1 MESKKLSLYN
11 IIKIKERQNNM
22 NSKRKHSKFKRLV
35 ITTGALLLL
44 AGSPIVPHNGL
55 GEYMNT
61 MTGTITAQAAELP
74 YSANWETQAD
84 GSWKYKLSSGGYA
97 SGWIQDE
104 VDHNWYYMDSTN
116 TMLSGLVKSNNNHYY
131 YLSEDHDGHFGRM
144 LTNGMTY
151 KGITIQADTSG
162 DYVGALSQTTLA
174 QLRSL
179 GLTVE
184 SARDVSGSQHVS
196 DGQVVTTPQPSTPST
211 SQSGGSDNNTE
222 SSSWSQEERSRHI
235 EVGDPGN
242 MGTVKWQ

>member
-1 MESKKLSLYN
+1 
-11 IIKIKERQNNM
+11 M
-22 NSKRKHSKFKRLV
+22 NSKKKHSKFKRLV

-44 AGSPIVPHNGL
+44 AGAPIVQNNSL

-74 YSANWETQAD
+74 YSVNWETQAD

-104 VDHNWYYMDSTN
+104 VDHNWYYIDSTN
-116 TMLSGLVKSNNNHYY
+116 TMLSGLVKSNDNHYY

-151 KGITIQADTSG
+151 KGITIQADTSEA
-162 DYVGALSQTTLA
+162 YRGALSQTTLA

-196 DGQVVTTPQPSTPST
+196 DGQVVSTPQQTTPST
-211 SQSGGSDNNTE
+211 SQSGGSIKATTLEQRIFDFD
-222 SSSWSQEERSRHI
+222 
-235 EVGDPGN
+235 GDGYLTGDEYMAYKSMEGVHQDGIDKKSN
-242 MGTVKWQ
+242 IH

>member
-1 MESKKLSLYN
+1 
-11 IIKIKERQNNM
+11 M
-22 NSKRKHSKFKRLV
+22 NQRKHSKIKRLV

-44 AGSPIVPHNGL
+44 AGAPIVQNNPMGTYLNS
-55 GEYMNT
+55 

-97 SGWIQDE
+97 VGWIQDE
-104 VDHNWYYMDSTN
+104 VDHNWYYIDASN
-116 TMLSGLVKSNNNHYY
+116 TMLSGLVKSNDNQY
-131 YLSEDHDGHFGRM
+131 YLLSQEHDGHFGRM
-144 LTNGMTY
+144 LTNGSVY

-162 DYVGALSQTTLA
+162 AYVGALSQTTLA

-196 DGQVVTTPQPSTPST
+196 DGQVVSTPQQTT
-211 SQSGGSDNNTE
+211 QSGDGYDYTSDQRYQDALDMWKDVEIDT
-222 SSSWSQEERSRHI
+222 STW
-235 EVGDPGN
+235 GPG
-242 MGTVKWQ
+242 VKWQ

>member
-1 MESKKLSLYN
+1 
-11 IIKIKERQNNM
+11 M
-22 NSKRKHSKFKRLV
+22 NQRKHNKIKRLV

-44 AGSPIVPHNGL
+44 AGSPIVQANPL
-55 GEYMNT
+55 GQYMSN
-61 MTGTITAQAAELP
+61 TITAQAAELP

-116 TMLSGLVKSNNNHYY
+116 TMLSGLVKSNDNQY
-131 YLSEDHDGHFGRM
+131 YLLSQEHDGHFGRM

-196 DGQVVTTPQPSTPST
+196 DGQVVSTPTPSKST
-211 SQSGGSDNNTE
+211 NIDSDNYTSGSYEDARNRMGGASFGGSKQT
-222 SSSWSQEERSRHI
+222 
-235 EVGDPGN
+235 P
-242 MGTVKWQ
+242 TKWE

>member
-1 MESKKLSLYN
+1 
-11 IIKIKERQNNM
+11 M

-44 AGSPIVPHNGL
+44 AGAPIVQNNPMGQYLNS
-55 GEYMNT
+55 

-116 TMLSGLVKSNNNHYY
+116 TMLSGLVKSNDNRY
-131 YLSEDHDGHFGRM
+131 YLLSQEHDGHFGRM

-151 KGITIQADTSG
+151 KGITIQAETSG

-174 QLRSL
+174 QLRGL

-196 DGQVVTTPQPSTPST
+196 DGQVVTTPQPTTPSKSPST
-211 SQSGGSDNNTE
+211 SSQSKGSYDNPSNNVF
-222 SSSWSQEERSRHI
+222 SSDDWSKDVDWSQCNGGIS
-235 EVGDPGN
+235 GN
-242 MGTVKWQ
+242 GGGEGSIHF

>member
-1 MESKKLSLYN
+1 
-11 IIKIKERQNNM
+11 M
-22 NSKRKHSKFKRLV
+22 NSKKVNKFKRLV

-44 AGSPIVPHNGL
+44 AGSPIVKANPL

-61 MTGTITAQAAELP
+61 ITNTITAQAAELP
-74 YSANWETQAD
+74 YSSNWETQAD
-84 GSWKYKLSSGGYA
+84 GSWKYKLTSGGYA

-104 VDHNWYYMDSTN
+104 VDHNWYYIDASN

-144 LTNGMTY
+144 LTNGSVY
-151 KGITIQADTSG
+151 KGITIQAETSG
-162 DYVGALSQTTLA
+162 AYVGALSQTTLA

-196 DGQVVTTPQPSTPST
+196 DGQVTTPQQTTPSKSPST
-211 SQSGGSDNNTE
+211 SSQSKGSQDNPSNNVFYSDDWSSKVDWSQCNGGGGSSENE
-222 SSSWSQEERSRHI
+222 IHF
-235 EVGDPGN
+235 
-242 MGTVKWQ
+242 

>member
-1 MESKKLSLYN
+1 MNYKKKHN
-11 IIKIKERQNNM
+11 KI
-22 NSKRKHSKFKRLV
+22 KRLV

-44 AGSPIVPHNGL
+44 AGAPIVQNNPMGAYLNS
-55 GEYMNT
+55 

-84 GSWKYKLSSGGYA
+84 NSWKYKLSSGGYA

-116 TMLSGLVKSNNNHYY
+116 TMLSGLVKSNDNRYY
-131 YLSEDHDGHFGRM
+131 YLSEEHDGHFGRM

-151 KGITIQADTSG
+151 KGITIQAETSG

-196 DGQVVTTPQPSTPST
+196 DGQVVSTPTPQPTKDISQMTNDELAKWFQD
-211 SQSGGSDNNTE
+211 QSGTGLSGVGSGTG
-222 SSSWSQEERSRHI
+222 ERIDLQH
-235 EVGDPGN
+235 
-242 MGTVKWQ
+242 

>member
-1 MESKKLSLYN
+1 MNYKK
-11 IIKIKERQNNM
+11 
-22 NSKRKHSKFKRLV
+22 KHSKFKRLV

-44 AGSPIVPHNGL
+44 AGAPIVQNNPMGQYLNS
-55 GEYMNT
+55 

-116 TMLSGLVKSNNNHYY
+116 TMLSGLVKSNDNRY
-131 YLSEDHDGHFGRM
+131 YLLSQEHDGHFGRM
-144 LTNGMTY
+144 LTNGSVY
-151 KGITIQADTSG
+151 KGITIQAETSG

-196 DGQVVTTPQPSTPST
+196 DGQVVSTPTPSKST
-211 SQSGGSDNNTE
+211 NIDSDDYDYMSDPRYQDALDMWKDVEIDN
-222 SSSWSQEERSRHI
+222 SHI
-235 EVGDPGN
+235 GN
-242 MGTVKWQ
+242 GIKWR

>member
-1 MESKKLSLYN
+1 
-11 IIKIKERQNNM
+11 M
-22 NSKRKHSKFKRLV
+22 NSKKVNKFKRLV

-44 AGSPIVPHNGL
+44 AGSPIVQNNSL

-116 TMLSGLVKSNNNHYY
+116 TMLSGLVKSNDNQY
-131 YLSEDHDGHFGRM
+131 YLLSQEHDGHFGRM

-151 KGITIQADTSG
+151 KGITIQAETSG

-196 DGQVVTTPQPSTPST
+196 DGQVVSTPQQTTPSGDGTGS
-211 SQSGGSDNNTE
+211 SLFGHRGVGGSTGSKVDV
-222 SSSWSQEERSRHI
+222 RH
-235 EVGDPGN
+235 
-242 MGTVKWQ
+242 

>member
-1 MESKKLSLYN
+1 MGRVQEGEVY
-11 IIKIKERQNNM
+11 QM
-22 NSKRKHSKFKRLV
+22 NQRKHNKIKRLV

-44 AGSPIVPHNGL
+44 AGAPIVQANPL
-55 GEYMNT
+55 GQYLNS

-116 TMLSGLVKSNNNHYY
+116 TMLSGLVKSNDNRY
-131 YLSEDHDGHFGRM
+131 YLLSQEHDGHFGRM
-144 LTNGMTY
+144 LTNGSVY
-151 KGITIQADTSG
+151 KGITIQAETSG

-196 DGQVVTTPQPSTPST
+196 DGQVVNTPTPQPSTPST
-211 SQSGGSDNNTE
+211 NTDSDGYTSGSYEDARNRMGSAIG
-222 SSSWSQEERSRHI
+222 Q
-235 EVGDPGN
+235 DPGFSD
-242 MGTVKWQ
+242 TVVKWQ

>member
-1 MESKKLSLYN
+1 MNYKKKHN
-11 IIKIKERQNNM
+11 KI
-22 NSKRKHSKFKRLV
+22 KRLV

-44 AGSPIVPHNGL
+44 AGSPIVQNNSL

-84 GSWKYKLSSGGYA
+84 GSWKYKLLSGGYA
-97 SGWIQDE
+97 VGWIQDE

-116 TMLSGLVKSNNNHYY
+116 TMLSGLVKSNNNRYY
-131 YLSEDHDGHFGRM
+131 YLSEEHDGHFGRM
-144 LTNGMTY
+144 LTNGSVY
-151 KGITIQADTSG
+151 KGITIQAETSG

-184 SARDVSGSQHVS
+184 SARDVSGSGHTTN
-196 DGQVVTTPQPSTPST
+196 GQTTPAGGNQTSTN
-211 SQSGGSDNNTE
+211 SQSNTSGNGGSLKVSNTT
-222 SSSWSQEERSRHI
+222 QELCDTD
-235 EVGDPGN
+235 GDGYLTGLEYEIYKDMEGVKQGDLTAGGN
-242 MGTVKWQ
+242 IS

>member
-1 MESKKLSLYN
+1 
-11 IIKIKERQNNM
+11 M
-22 NSKRKHSKFKRLV
+22 NSKKKHSKFKRLV

-44 AGSPIVPHNGL
+44 AGSPIVQNNSL

-84 GSWKYKLSSGGYA
+84 GSWKYKLLSGGYA

-116 TMLSGLVKSNNNHYY
+116 TMLSGLVKSNDNQY
-131 YLSEDHDGHFGRM
+131 YLLSQEHDGHFGRM
-144 LTNGMTY
+144 LVNGMTY
-151 KGITIQADTSG
+151 KGITIQAETSG

-196 DGQVVTTPQPSTPST
+196 DGQVVSTPQTSTPST
-211 SQSGGSDNNTE
+211 NVDSDGYTSGSYEDAKNFLEGWTPE
-222 SSSWSQEERSRHI
+222 SSEQ
-235 EVGDPGN
+235 
-242 MGTVKWQ
+242 TQTKWE

>member
-1 MESKKLSLYN
+1 
-11 IIKIKERQNNM
+11 M
-22 NSKRKHSKFKRLV
+22 NSKKKHSKFKRLV

-44 AGSPIVPHNGL
+44 AGAPIVQNNSL

-104 VDHNWYYMDSTN
+104 VDHNWYYIDSSN
-116 TMLSGLVKSNNNHYY
+116 TMLSGLVKSNDNHYY
-131 YLSEDHDGHFGRM
+131 YLSEEHDGHFGRM
-144 LTNGMTY
+144 LVNGMTY
-151 KGITIQADTSG
+151 KGITIQADTSEA
-162 DYVGALSQTTLA
+162 YRGALSQTTLA

-196 DGQVVTTPQPSTPST
+196 DGKITSGGNT
-211 SQSGGSDNNTE
+211 SQNQTK
-222 SSSWSQEERSRHI
+222 SSSGDYDGMSASGNSEFDLDGDGKLTGHEYVLYTRMKGI
-235 EVGDPGN
+235 EQAGIDKKSN
-242 MGTVKWQ
+242 IH

>member
-1 MESKKLSLYN
+1 
-11 IIKIKERQNNM
+11 M
-22 NSKRKHSKFKRLV
+22 NSKKVNKFKRLV

-44 AGSPIVPHNGL
+44 AGAPIVQNNSL

-74 YSANWETQAD
+74 YSSNWETQAD

-104 VDHNWYYMDSTN
+104 VDHNWYYIDASN

-151 KGITIQADTSG
+151 KGITIQADTSEA
-162 DYVGALSQTTLA
+162 YRGALSQTTLS

-184 SARDVSGSQHVS
+184 NARDVSGSQHVS
-196 DGQVVTTPQPSTPST
+196 DGQVVTTPTPQPTKDI
-211 SQSGGSDNNTE
+211 SQMTNDELAALINKGTGYSGQLGNGTGSKVDV
-222 SSSWSQEERSRHI
+222 RH
-235 EVGDPGN
+235 
-242 MGTVKWQ
+242 

>member
-1 MESKKLSLYN
+1 
-11 IIKIKERQNNM
+11 M
-22 NSKRKHSKFKRLV
+22 NSKKKHSKFKRLV

-44 AGSPIVPHNGL
+44 AGSPIVKNNSL

-74 YSANWETQAD
+74 YSVNWETQAD

-151 KGITIQADTSG
+151 KGITIQADTS
-162 DYVGALSQTTLA
+162 DTYRGALSQTTLA

-196 DGQVVTTPQPSTPST
+196 DGQVVSTPTPSKST
-211 SQSGGSDNNTE
+211 NIDSDGYTSGSYEDARNRMGGASGD
-222 SSSWSQEERSRHI
+222 SSEQRA
-235 EVGDPGN
+235 
-242 MGTVKWQ
+242 VKWE

>member
-1 MESKKLSLYN
+1 MRSKQF
-11 IIKIKERQNNM
+11 I
-22 NSKRKHSKFKRLV
+22 

-44 AGSPIVPHNGL
+44 AVSSPIIPHNISI
-55 GEYMNT
+55 
-61 MTGTITAQAAELP
+61 GTITAQAAELP

-116 TMLSGLVKSNNNHYY
+116 TMLSGLVKSNDNHYY
-131 YLSEDHDGHFGRM
+131 YLSEEHDGHFGRM
-144 LTNGMTY
+144 LVNGMTY
-151 KGITIQADTSG
+151 KGITIQADTS
-162 DYVGALSQTTLA
+162 DTYRGALSQTTLA

-196 DGQVVTTPQPSTPST
+196 DGQVVSTPTPQPTKDISQMTNDELAKWFQD
-211 SQSGGSDNNTE
+211 QSGAGIGSGVGHGTGSKVDV
-222 SSSWSQEERSRHI
+222 RH
-235 EVGDPGN
+235 
-242 MGTVKWQ
+242 

>member
-1 MESKKLSLYN
+1 
-11 IIKIKERQNNM
+11 M

-44 AGSPIVPHNGL
+44 AGAPIVQNNPMGTYLNS
-55 GEYMNT
+55 
-61 MTGTITAQAAELP
+61 MTGAITAQAAELP
-74 YSANWETQAD
+74 YSSNWETQAD

-116 TMLSGLVKSNNNHYY
+116 TMLSGLVKSNDNQY
-131 YLSEDHDGHFGRM
+131 YLLSQEHDGHFGRM
-144 LTNGMTY
+144 LTNGSVY
-151 KGITIQADTSG
+151 KGITIQADTSEA
-162 DYVGALSQTTLA
+162 YRGALSQTTLA

-196 DGQVVTTPQPSTPST
+196 DGQVVSTPQPATPST
-211 SQSGGSDNNTE
+211 SQSGGSLKVSNTT
-222 SSSWSQEERSRHI
+222 QELCDMD
-235 EVGDPGN
+235 GDGYLTGLEYEIYKDMEGVKQGDLTAGGN
-242 MGTVKWQ
+242 IH

>member
-1 MESKKLSLYN
+1 
-11 IIKIKERQNNM
+11 M
-22 NSKRKHSKFKRLV
+22 NQRKHNKIKRLV

-44 AGSPIVPHNGL
+44 AGAPIVQNNPMGTYLNS
-55 GEYMNT
+55 
-61 MTGTITAQAAELP
+61 MTGAITAQAAELP

-144 LTNGMTY
+144 LTNGSVY
-151 KGITIQADTSG
+151 KGITIQADTSEA
-162 DYVGALSQTTLA
+162 YRGALSQTTLA

-196 DGQVVTTPQPSTPST
+196 DGQVVSTPQQTTPST
-211 SQSGGSDNNTE
+211 NTDSDGNKTHSSIIDDWFGDMDMSGVGGSDGHGPNI
-222 SSSWSQEERSRHI
+222 SF
-235 EVGDPGN
+235 
-242 MGTVKWQ
+242 K

>member
-1 MESKKLSLYN
+1 
-11 IIKIKERQNNM
+11 M
-22 NSKRKHSKFKRLV
+22 NQRKHNKIKRLV

-44 AGSPIVPHNGL
+44 AGSPIVQNNPMGTYLNS
-55 GEYMNT
+55 
-61 MTGTITAQAAELP
+61 MTGAITAQAAELP

-97 SGWIQDE
+97 VGWIQDE

-151 KGITIQADTSG
+151 KGITIQAETSG

-184 SARDVSGSQHVS
+184 SARDVSGSGHTTN
-196 DGQVVTTPQPSTPST
+196 GQTTPAGGNQTNTNNQSNT
-211 SQSGGSDNNTE
+211 SGNGGSLKVSNTD
-222 SSSWSQEERSRHI
+222 QEI
-235 EVGDPGN
+235 FDDDGDGYLTGHEFELYKRMEGVKQGDLTAGGN
-242 MGTVKWQ
+242 IS

>member
-1 MESKKLSLYN
+1 
-11 IIKIKERQNNM
+11 M
-22 NSKRKHSKFKRLV
+22 NQRKHSKFKRLV

-44 AGSPIVPHNGL
+44 AGSPIVPHNSL

-61 MTGTITAQAAELP
+61 MTGTITA
-74 YSANWETQAD
+74 QAD

-116 TMLSGLVKSNNNHYY
+116 TMLSGLVKSNDNHYY
-131 YLSEDHDGHFGRM
+131 LLSQEHDGHFGRM
-144 LTNGMTY
+144 LTNGSVY
-151 KGITIQADTSG
+151 KGITIQAETSG

-174 QLRSL
+174 QLRGL

-196 DGQVVTTPQPSTPST
+196 DGQVVSTPQPSTPSGDGNKPH
-211 SQSGGSDNNTE
+211 SSIIDDWFGDMDMSGAGGHSTGGGP
-222 SSSWSQEERSRHI
+222 QI
-235 EVGDPGN
+235 GF
-242 MGTVKWQ
+242 

>member
-1 MESKKLSLYN
+1 MNYKK
-11 IIKIKERQNNM
+11 
-22 NSKRKHSKFKRLV
+22 KHSKIKRLV

-44 AGSPIVPHNGL
+44 AGAPIVQNNSL

-97 SGWIQDE
+97 VGWIQDE

-116 TMLSGLVKSNNNHYY
+116 TMLSGLVKSNDNQY
-131 YLSEDHDGHFGRM
+131 YLLSQEHDGHFGRM
-144 LTNGMTY
+144 LTNGSVY
-151 KGITIQADTSG
+151 KGITIQAETSG

-196 DGQVVTTPQPSTPST
+196 DGQVVSTPQPSTQKST
-211 SQSGGSDNNTE
+211 SGEYDGMPVTTMEQKWSDYN
-222 SSSWSQEERSRHI
+222 
-235 EVGDPGN
+235 GDGYLTGDEYDDYMTMKDLEQHNSHKGN
-242 MGTVKWQ
+242 IS

>member
-1 MESKKLSLYN
+1 MNYKKKHN
-11 IIKIKERQNNM
+11 KI
-22 NSKRKHSKFKRLV
+22 KRLV

-44 AGSPIVPHNGL
+44 AGAPIVPHNGL

-116 TMLSGLVKSNNNHYY
+116 TMLSGLVKSNNNQY
-131 YLSEDHDGHFGRM
+131 YLLSQEHDGHFGRM

-151 KGITIQADTSG
+151 KGITIQAETSG

-196 DGQVVTTPQPSTPST
+196 DGQVVTTPQPATPSKSPST
-211 SQSGGSDNNTE
+211 SSQSKGSYDNPSNNVF
-222 SSSWSQEERSRHI
+222 SSDDWSKDVDWSQFNGGIS
-235 EVGDPGN
+235 GN
-242 MGTVKWQ
+242 GGGEGSIHF

>member
-1 MESKKLSLYN
+1 MRGKQF
-11 IIKIKERQNNM
+11 I
-22 NSKRKHSKFKRLV
+22 

-44 AGSPIVPHNGL
+44 ISSPIVPHNISIGA
-55 GEYMNT
+55 
-61 MTGTITAQAAELP
+61 ITAQAAELP

-116 TMLSGLVKSNNNHYY
+116 TMLSGLVKSNDNQY
-131 YLSEDHDGHFGRM
+131 YLLSQEHDGHFGRM
-144 LTNGMTY
+144 LTNGSVY
-151 KGITIQADTSG
+151 KGITIQADTSEA
-162 DYVGALSQTTLA
+162 YRGALSQTTLA

-196 DGQVVTTPQPSTPST
+196 DGQVVSTPQPATPSKDI
-211 SQSGGSDNNTE
+211 SQMTNEELTRWLQENDGNGMGSGVGHGTGSNVDV
-222 SSSWSQEERSRHI
+222 RH
-235 EVGDPGN
+235 
-242 MGTVKWQ
+242 